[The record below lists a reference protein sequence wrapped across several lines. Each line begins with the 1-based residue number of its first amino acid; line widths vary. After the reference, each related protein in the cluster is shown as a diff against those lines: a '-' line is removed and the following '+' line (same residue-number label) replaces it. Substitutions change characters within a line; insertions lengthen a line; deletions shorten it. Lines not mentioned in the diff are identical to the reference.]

1 MPIYIIGIAGAS
13 GAPYSK
19 RVIQGL
25 LVARHDVKVVITD
38 AGRRVLEVEEGVRL
52 SGVPDADLPILKT
65 WVAGGVGVPSPSH
78 GGSLELVD
86 ERDVA
91 APIASGSYPVA
102 GMAVV
107 PCSTGT
113 LARIAYGISSGLLE
127 RAADVCLKERRKLI
141 LVPRE
146 TPLSLVHLRNMTA
159 VTEAGAIVLPAM
171 PGFYHRPQSVQDIVD
186 FIAGRVLAHLGVEAG
201 FLKKWT
207 GPDTALIGS
216 DE

>member
-1 MPIYIIGIAGAS
+1 MPIYVIGIAGAS

-25 LVARHDVKVVITD
+25 LAAHHLVKVVITD
-38 AGRRVLEVEEGVRL
+38 AGRRVLEVEESVRL
-52 SGVPDADLPILKT
+52 SGVPDADLPVLKT
-65 WVAGGVGVPSPSH
+65 WVEGDASN
-78 GGSLELVD
+78 LELVD

-113 LARIAYGISSGLLE
+113 LARISHGISSGLLE

-146 TPLSLVHLRNMTA
+146 TPLSLVHLRNMIA

-171 PGFYHRPQSVQDIVD
+171 PGFYHRPQTVQDIVD
-186 FIAGRVLAHLGVEAG
+186 FIAGRVLAHLGVEAS
-201 FLKKWT
+201 FIKKWA
-207 GPDTALIGS
+207 GSDAALIGS
-216 DE
+216 DG